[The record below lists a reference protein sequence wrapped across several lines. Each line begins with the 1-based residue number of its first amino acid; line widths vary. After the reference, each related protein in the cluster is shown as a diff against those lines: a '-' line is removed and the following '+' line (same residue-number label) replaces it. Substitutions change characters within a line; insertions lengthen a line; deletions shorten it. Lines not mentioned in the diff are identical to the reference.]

1 MLLQNMAHYASLDS
15 AFEPLSIHWL
25 PVLRLSSIYR
35 PPVSSNLTT
44 FFEELTKVLSKAVL
58 KYENII
64 LMGDFN
70 IDFKNKGAGFDKLSE
85 MSDTF
90 NLTNL
95 TKSET
100 CYTKNHKPLIDCLS
114 QINLNLSKKLMSPK
128 LV

>member
-1 MLLQNMAHYASLDS
+1 M
-15 AFEPLSIHWL
+15 
-25 PVLRLSSIYR
+25 VLFVKQSDKIQCICSEFAISKSKWICFSIYR

-70 IDFKNKGAGFDKLSE
+70 IGFKNKGAGFDKLSE
-85 MSDTF
+85 MFDTF

-95 TKSET
+95 IK
-100 CYTKNHKPLIDCLS
+100 
-114 QINLNLSKKLMSPK
+114 
-128 LV
+128 